1 MSTLVTPRRPR
12 RAQRE
17 KPRPQA
23 EQVSLFAAAPAAP
36 PRRAPAP
43 TAAPA
48 PAPTA
53 APAPA
58 PTAAPATAPS
68 AAPAPAPGV
77 PTSEPG
83 AAVAP
88 EPATT
93 ASARRHGPT
102 LDDLVAG
109 AWEGLLAGAPASCLV
124 CGTPMH
130 PRHSAGHG
138 AVGGRCTGCGTTLG

>member
-17 KPRPQA
+17 KPRPDA
-23 EQVSLFAAAPAAP
+23 EQASLFAPAPAAP
-36 PRRAPAP
+36 PRRAPD
-43 TAAPA
+43 
-48 PAPTA
+48 
-53 APAPA
+53 
-58 PTAAPATAPS
+58 
-68 AAPAPAPGV
+68 V
-77 PTSEPG
+77 PISEPG